1 MKKDISVFN
10 VIVEQ
15 EFSPL
20 KPGIVRFLIRV
31 RLKRRREMS
40 GLNISVAYDRLGAN
54 GVLINRLPVLV

>member
-10 VIVEQ
+10 VIVEE

-40 GLNISVAYDRLGAN
+40 GLNM
-54 GVLINRLPVLV
+54 

>member
-10 VIVEQ
+10 VIVEE

-20 KPGIVRFLIRV
+20 KPGIVQFLIRV

-40 GLNISVAYDRLGAN
+40 GLNM
-54 GVLINRLPVLV
+54 